1 MTKKTFRA
9 GPLGALMDEYER
21 AAEDL
26 KIVLTSIDQ
35 EDYTAVVDHETKDPD
50 CVSMQS
56 IMNHVVRS
64 GYGYANYLR
73 KEFGDSWSKRKD
85 SYDVN
90 TPASAC
96 AELDLMLAYSVA
108 TLQDKWQ
115 LTFTD
120 LKDRI
125 INAPWGQKFDPEQL
139 LEHAIVHI
147 LRHRRQIEKFIIKR
161 QTGTFPPI
169 SY

>member
-1 MTKKTFRA
+1 MTRQTFRP

-26 KIVLTSIDQ
+26 KKVLNTIAP
-35 EDYTAVVDHETKDPD
+35 EDYTAIVDPETKDPD
-50 CVSMQS
+50 CVSMQT

-73 KEFGDSWSKRKD
+73 KEFGDAWTERKE
-85 SYDVN
+85 SYEVN
-90 TPASAC
+90 TPASAS
-96 AELDLMLAYSVA
+96 AALDLMLAYSVA
-108 TLQDKWQ
+108 TLQDKWH
-115 LTFTD
+115 LTYDD
-120 LKDRI
+120 LEHRI
-125 INAPWGQKFDPEQL
+125 IKSSWGQQFDPEQL

-161 QTGTFPPI
+161 QTGAFPPAT
-169 SY
+169 S